1 MPHSFATNFGVSY
14 LYPALVANH
23 TLITDGLELTA
34 VTFPVLCGPEN
45 LLAEKTVFLGF

>member
-1 MPHSFATNFGVSY
+1 MSY
-14 LYPALVANH
+14 LDPALVANY
-23 TLITDGLELTA
+23 TLVTDGFELTA